1 MLLTALV
8 GGFLKSLG
16 IVLIM
21 SKVSIKALRYML
33 GLDWLVDAIYFVLLI
48 ALAGTGP
55 TAFVISAISAVILSL
70 TLMVVKPFVGYYQC
84 TKFGIFKREWEYVP
98 PKFNTLEKFIPQAV

>member
-70 TLMVVKPFVGYYQC
+70 TLMAAKPFVGYYKC
-84 TKFGIFKREWEYVP
+84 TKFGIFKREWKYVP